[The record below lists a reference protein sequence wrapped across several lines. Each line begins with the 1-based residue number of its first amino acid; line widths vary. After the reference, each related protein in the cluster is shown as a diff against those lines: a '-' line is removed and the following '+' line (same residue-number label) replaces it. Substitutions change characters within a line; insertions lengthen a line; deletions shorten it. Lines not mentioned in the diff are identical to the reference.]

1 MLVPEASHSSP
12 PERRR
17 RIAVLGSTGS
27 IGRQTL
33 DVVQQHPDRF
43 EIVALAAGSWSP
55 VLGQQIA
62 TFRPTL
68 VAIDDLANNPDGG
81 PFKLLRGT
89 DGLIE
94 IATHDMVDI
103 VVVATSGHAAILP
116 TARGI
121 EAGKIVA
128 LANKE
133 SLVCAGELITA
144 LCDRHGVKIHPVDSE
159 HSAIWQSLGQSGR
172 NEIDRLILTASGG
185 PFRGLNTDELAQV
198 TRAQALH
205 HPTWAMG
212 AKITI
217 DSATMMNK
225 GLELIEAHIL
235 FGVPYDRIEVVV
247 HPESIVHSLVAFTD
261 GSQIAQLSHPDMRLP
276 IQYALTYPAHVG
288 SACRPLS
295 LTEIGSLHFEEPDIL
310 RFPALRLAREAGV
323 AGTSFPTVLSAAD
336 EVAVAAFADERIRF
350 VDIAVVV
357 EQALTAH
364 EGWPIAD
371 FDAVA
376 EADHWATAFA
386 KTAVDRLCRQI

>member
-1 MLVPEASHSSP
+1 MLVPEASQSSP
-12 PERRR
+12 PERRQ

-43 EIVALAAGSWSP
+43 EIAALAAGRWSP
-55 VLGQQIA
+55 TLGQQVA
-62 TFRPTL
+62 TFRPAL
-68 VAIDDLANNPDGG
+68 VAIDDLADNPDRG
-81 PFKLLRGT
+81 PFKLLRGAA
-89 DGLIE
+89 GLIE

-116 TARGI
+116 TARAI

-133 SLVCAGELITA
+133 SLVCAGELIAA
-144 LCDRHGVKIHPVDSE
+144 LCDQHGVRIHPIDSE

-172 NEIDRLILTASGG
+172 VEIDRLILTASGG

-198 TRAQALH
+198 TRTQALN

-276 IQYALTYPAHVG
+276 IQYALTYPAHVE

-364 EGWPIAD
+364 EGWSIAD

-386 KTAVDRLCRQI
+386 KTAVDQLRRQI